1 MWSYDKRL
9 IHPVKVKKPDPMSAS
24 IIITQLGGPHGE
36 LGAATRYLQQ
46 RYSMPCGEL
55 IGILTDI
62 GTEELAHIE
71 MISALVYQLTRNLT
85 EEEIKAKGF
94 APYFVDHTTGIY
106 PQAASGVPF
115 SAGGLSVSGD
125 TFADLHEDMAAE
137 QKARLSYDN
146 ILRLVDDPDVKD
158 AIRFLRAREIVHFQ
172 RFGEANREDC
182 SKIPK
187 ARKTHKFSTFGKSL
201 SIRTFAGHRHKPPY
215 LLLYLKMKIIH
226 EIGQA
231 AFSYN

>member
-1 MWSYDKRL
+1 M
-9 IHPVKVKKPDPMSAS
+9 VSA
-24 IIITQLGGPHGE
+24 
-36 LGAATRYLQQ
+36 
-46 RYSMPCGEL
+46 
-55 IGILTDI
+55 IL
-62 GTEELAHIE
+62 
-71 MISALVYQLTRNLT
+71 YQLTRNLSVK
-85 EEEIKAKGF
+85 EIKEKGF
-94 APYFVDHTTGIY
+94 DQYFVDHTTGIY

-115 SAGGLSVSGD
+115 SAGTIASTGD
-125 TFADLHEDMAAE
+125 VFADLNEDLAAE

-146 ILRLVDDPDVKD
+146 ILRLVDDPDVRD
-158 AIRFLRAREIVHFQ
+158 AIKFLRAREIVHYQ

-187 ARKTHKFSTFGKSL
+187 ARKAHKFSTFGRSL
-201 SIRTFAGHRHKPPY
+201 SIRTFAGHRHEPPY